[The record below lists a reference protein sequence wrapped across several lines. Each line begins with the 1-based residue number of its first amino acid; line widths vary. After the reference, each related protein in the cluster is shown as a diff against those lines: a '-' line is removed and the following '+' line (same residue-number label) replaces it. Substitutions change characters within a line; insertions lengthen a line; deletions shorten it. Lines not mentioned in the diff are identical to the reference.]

1 MRNLVVGMLVVGAV
15 WLSVASVRAQGGPAP
30 ILVVLNSSAPNP
42 FGAYLPEIL
51 RTEGISSYS
60 TIDLGTLDAGD
71 LVGVSL
77 VVLAETPLSDA
88 QAALLTGFVGGGGRL
103 IAMRPDTRLD
113 AVLGITDAGAT
124 TANGYTLIAQAGV
137 GVGLPSA
144 TLPFRGTAR
153 HVALAGATQVAA
165 LYSSSTTATGWPAVV
180 RHGRTAAW
188 TFDLAR
194 STAFTR
200 QGDPALAGVER
211 DGLPPYRTTDIFFQQ
226 IDLQRVAV
234 PHADVQMRLFS
245 RMVVDLLA
253 DVLPLPRLWYFPGNA
268 RTMLIVT
275 GDSHVNSV
283 ESYTSLIGAVEA
295 AGARMTIYLARFLN
309 LLSSPAATWEA
320 AGHELSVHPVFAE
333 DGVSS
338 NFTQG
343 YDTVFE
349 WFPLNVPAPVTP
361 GPTVRHHTLEW
372 TNWVGP
378 VPIMNSRG
386 IRMDLSYSAFGPTMH
401 NPTQSVQAH
410 GFLNG
415 SGLPMRFVTEAG
427 QVLPVYQ
434 QVTSIADEQL
444 VAGLHSEG
452 LSVADALAVSRS
464 LIDDSQAGGYSAL
477 ATQFHVDYYP
487 LDHVKPWVDG
497 TLAYAASQQIPMWN
511 AERWLNFVE
520 ARASTQ
526 ISNVAW
532 NGGTG
537 QLTLSI
543 AVPANAPAQPVMVP
557 PNYAGRVLTRVTVDG
572 QTTAASALSVNGQAT
587 LVVAVAPAGGGAAR
601 TLVFYYDVPSALPAV
616 SIGDAAVTEGNAGSS
631 VAGLTVSLSAPTAND
646 VAVSFTTTNGTATA
660 GSDYQ
665 AVPTGSV
672 IIPAGALSRP
682 AQVTVFGDSNFE
694 DDETVTVTL
703 TNALGATIA
712 DGSAV
717 LTIVND
723 EPLVAFPDAVSTAYV
738 TPVTVP
744 APGVLSNDN
753 AHGASGL
760 RAVLISPAANG
771 TVSLNAN
778 GGFSYT
784 PNRWFA
790 GVDTFTYRADTNTG
804 TGNTVAVSIDVA
816 HPTVVE
822 APRELRVSSMSG
834 NLVTFRWRPPGVG
847 PTPAGYLLE
856 GGVAPGQPLVAL
868 GTSSAPIFT
877 VAAPAGSFY
886 VRFRTLGVG
895 GPSPVSNEILIHVG
909 VPVPP
914 SPPANLQATSVG
926 NGVHLAWTPTFAGGA
941 ASGYVLD
948 VNGSLA
954 ASLPLPNVERLSFA
968 GAPSGTYTLSLRAV
982 NGGGSSAPSAPVP
995 LTVPG
1000 ACSGVPGAPTNLLA
1014 YTAGGTTFV
1023 VWDPPA
1029 SGSAATSYVVSVPG
1043 IGALPVAQRS
1053 VSGPLP
1059 PGAYAISVLAVGPC
1073 GVSAPAT
1080 QALTVP

>member
-1 MRNLVVGMLVVGAV
+1 
-15 WLSVASVRAQGGPAP
+15 
-30 ILVVLNSSAPNP
+30 
-42 FGAYLPEIL
+42 
-51 RTEGISSYS
+51 
-60 TIDLGTLDAGD
+60 
-71 LVGVSL
+71 
-77 VVLAETPLSDA
+77 
-88 QAALLTGFVGGGGRL
+88 
-103 IAMRPDTRLD
+103 
-113 AVLGITDAGAT
+113 
-124 TANGYTLIAQAGV
+124 
-137 GVGLPSA
+137 
-144 TLPFRGTAR
+144 
-153 HVALAGATQVAA
+153 
-165 LYSSSTTATGWPAVV
+165 
-180 RHGRTAAW
+180 
-188 TFDLAR
+188 
-194 STAFTR
+194 
-200 QGDPALAGVER
+200 
-211 DGLPPYRTTDIFFQQ
+211 
-226 IDLQRVAV
+226 
-234 PHADVQMRLFS
+234 
-245 RMVVDLLA
+245 
-253 DVLPLPRLWYFPGNA
+253 
-268 RTMLIVT
+268 
-275 GDSHVNSV
+275 
-283 ESYTSLIGAVEA
+283 
-295 AGARMTIYLARFLN
+295 
-309 LLSSPAATWEA
+309 
-320 AGHELSVHPVFAE
+320 
-333 DGVSS
+333 
-338 NFTQG
+338 
-343 YDTVFE
+343 
-349 WFPLNVPAPVTP
+349 
-361 GPTVRHHTLEW
+361 
-372 TNWVGP
+372 
-378 VPIMNSRG
+378 
-386 IRMDLSYSAFGPTMH
+386 
-401 NPTQSVQAH
+401 
-410 GFLNG
+410 
-415 SGLPMRFVTEAG
+415 
-427 QVLPVYQ
+427 
-434 QVTSIADEQL
+434 
-444 VAGLHSEG
+444 
-452 LSVADALAVSRS
+452 
-464 LIDDSQAGGYSAL
+464 
-477 ATQFHVDYYP
+477 
-487 LDHVKPWVDG
+487 
-497 TLAYAASQQIPMWN
+497 
-511 AERWLNFVE
+511 
-520 ARASTQ
+520 
-526 ISNVAW
+526 
-532 NGGTG
+532 
-537 QLTLSI
+537 
-543 AVPANAPAQPVMVP
+543 
-557 PNYAGRVLTRVTVDG
+557 VTVDG